1 MDEASVTI
9 EAAPEHVWA
18 LVTDITKMGR
28 FSDSNTGGKW
38 IMGASGPE
46 VGARFIGFNKR
57 GMVRWLTTCK
67 VIECEPETKFAFQVN
82 ENKMQWGWRV
92 EPGEGGGTLLTQW
105 RHRAGEPAAPIR
117 AVANLL
123 FKGKLDEEMCD
134 GMTTTLEAV
143 KAEAERSGTP
153 AN

>member
-9 EAAPEHVWA
+9 EAAPEQVWA
-18 LVTDITKMGR
+18 LVSDITKMGR

-38 IMGASGPE
+38 IMGASGPA

-134 GMTTTLEAV
+134 GMTTTLAAV

-153 AN
+153 AT